1 MAGVS
6 IETGSTAA
14 YEAPQIERRT
24 EIGPMLIGVQ
34 IISGNI
40 DTVPT

>member
-1 MAGVS
+1 MAGISSDRREAV
-6 IETGSTAA
+6 E

-34 IISGNI
+34 LNSNPY
-40 DTVPT
+40 T